1 MLFKRILLGIMA
13 TSVIFSCAACKD
25 KSEDTETATD
35 ITTTVSQ
42 ATTTTAETT
51 TVAEETTTVSTE
63 TTTVTNSQSSSDSLV
78 KLPDIKADS
87 KIYDAPTD
95 SKRPSDSF
103 ISSVKG
109 YTLKIKHPW
118 NFGGTNATGGTSL
131 TSNRKAANYV
141 EQKYGVTIEEI
152 GVFQDYN
159 KLLQGEIAANK
170 FEYQMY
176 EVQSFNFSS
185 YVKNNYMKNLRS
197 AQNIA
202 AVSFTESWYDY
213 NCTQLAAIGGGQ
225 YGWTSFD
232 ADYTL
237 PTGILYNKKLLK
249 QANLEDPITLARKG
263 QWTWSKLE
271 EYALKLNTS
280 SIDGFRLGAK
290 DAAILY
296 SSLMSSSGTNL
307 VTLQT
312 GKSPKSNVTTQAGQ
326 DALAQ
331 IETWVKKNVI
341 TFNQDEVWDANKK
354 KFAEGKA
361 GMVLAS
367 NDTLNSCTGS
377 GLKDSV
383 GIVPFPT
390 KVASTEYKDVLHLV
404 FMSFIPSYYND
415 DNEVAKMLFVRDE
428 QLQQLYRY
436 RETLFADLYSNYNL
450 TSDSLAMAYMI
461 KYGTTDPSG
470 IKYTKYVGAENMLDP
485 DGSDVDGVPNLT
497 KIIHPVLSGGSASKA
512 ISGYADTLQKKY
524 DSFWGSRVFTG
535 NYSYNK

>member
-1 MLFKRILLGIMA
+1 M
-13 TSVIFSCAACKD
+13 
-25 KSEDTETATD
+25 
-35 ITTTVSQ
+35 
-42 ATTTTAETT
+42 
-51 TVAEETTTVSTE
+51 
-63 TTTVTNSQSSSDSLV
+63 
-78 KLPDIKADS
+78 
-87 KIYDAPTD
+87 
-95 SKRPSDSF
+95 
-103 ISSVKG
+103 
-109 YTLKIKHPW
+109 
-118 NFGGTNATGGTSL
+118 
-131 TSNRKAANYV
+131 
-141 EQKYGVTIEEI
+141 
-152 GVFQDYN
+152 
-159 KLLQGEIAANK
+159 
-170 FEYQMY
+170 
-176 EVQSFNFSS
+176 
-185 YVKNNYMKNLRS
+185 
-197 AQNIA
+197 
-202 AVSFTESWYDY
+202 
-213 NCTQLAAIGGGQ
+213 
-225 YGWTSFD
+225 
-232 ADYTL
+232 
-237 PTGILYNKKLLK
+237 K

-280 SIDGFRLGAK
+280 SVDGFRLGAK

-341 TFNQDEVWDANKK
+341 TFNQDEVWDANKE